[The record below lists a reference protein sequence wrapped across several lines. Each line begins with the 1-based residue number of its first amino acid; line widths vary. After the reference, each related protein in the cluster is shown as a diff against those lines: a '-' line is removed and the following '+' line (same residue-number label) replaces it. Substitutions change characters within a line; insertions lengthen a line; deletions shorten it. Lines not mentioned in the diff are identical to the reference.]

1 MKKKGF
7 RALDP
12 GKMGKIVVIT
22 VSVCLGLLAIL
33 TAPSGPVA
41 QEVVVRFQKPL
52 QHEVSVTLKLI
63 QVYVTDKKGKAVQD
77 LQKSDFLVSDNGQL
91 KDITEFEK
99 HILAVPAA
107 KTGPPAPTETIIPT
121 AVPASPRAMRRKF
134 FLFIDFAFNNQN
146 GIQKAKE
153 AALHFIDKEAGY
165 DDEVGLISYSTLKG
179 LTIHEY
185 LTIEHQ
191 KIRKALEA
199 LNVKDIAGRAEDVE
213 EEYWRQAVEGSP
225 HSLGGVVTAAKIP
238 SPADW
243 RQEMKNQAQNF
254 ILKITA
260 LAKALRYVP
269 GQKHFLFFSTGII
282 RSLIYGG
289 HMGNADDGAKFDP
302 GDFVLRTQNE
312 EMLKELSSANCTV
325 FTFDTRRTAKV
336 ASLFTYD
343 EQTFGSAGRNIFT
356 VKGVQQTTA
365 SIFKD
370 DMLTGLDT
378 LKKMSGTTGGKYYS
392 NIENYEKNLDQ
403 VQNLTGSYYVLGYYI
418 SEQWDGRYHDLKV
431 EVKRKGLEVR
441 TQAGYFSPKPYREFS
456 DMEKRLHLYD
466 LALSDRPLFQTP
478 LSAGM
483 TYLSGPDTD
492 ALHLFLLTKIPAAT
506 VEKMT
511 GNKVEIV
518 SLIFDEQ
525 DNLADL
531 RRAEENFVRHQGKDV
546 FYASSAV
553 LQPGNYKCRLVIRDL
568 ETGSAAVAS
577 AKVFVPPKQTQ
588 GIRLLPPLLL
598 VPAKNSV
605 YLEGRLPGKKEDK
618 APHGSWS
625 DYYPF
630 DPGQYSPHIGELRE
644 GPSKIAAVVP
654 CAVKS
659 IPLPTVAYTAHL
671 VNAAGEKIPVA
682 ISSLNRVIKEDVR
695 SQLLEFQLGDLKPG
709 HYILYIFAE
718 ELTTKAV
725 SHTQVPLII
734 IP

>member
-1 MKKKGF
+1 MKKRGP
-7 RALDP
+7 RTLDWE
-12 GKMGKIVVIT
+12 KTKKIILIT
-22 VSVCLGLLAIL
+22 TGAWLGLFAGLLAPL
-33 TAPSGPVA
+33 SPAP
-41 QEVVVRFQKPL
+41 QEAAIQFQKPL
-52 QHEVSVTLKLI
+52 QHEVSVTVKLI

-77 LQKSDFLVSDNGQL
+77 LQKSDFLVYDNGQL

-99 HILAVPAA
+99 HILAGPAA
-107 KTGPPAPTETIIPT
+107 KTAPAAATETIIPT
-121 AVPASPRAMRRKF
+121 AVPAPPQVLRRKF

-191 KIRKALEA
+191 KIRKAIEA

-213 EEYWRQAVEGSP
+213 EEYWRQAVEGAP
-225 HSLGGVVTAAKIP
+225 GSLGGVVTAKKIP

-260 LAKALRYVP
+260 LAKALRYVS

-289 HMGNADDGAKFDP
+289 HMGNADGGKFDP

-312 EMLKELSSANCTV
+312 EMLKELSAANCTI
-325 FTFDTRRTAKV
+325 FSFDTRRTAKV

-343 EQTFGSAGRNIFT
+343 EQTFGTAGRNIFT
-356 VKGVQQTTA
+356 VSGVHQSAA
-365 SIFKD
+365 SLFKD

-378 LKKMSGTTGGKYYS
+378 LKKLSGTTGGKYYS

-403 VQNLTGSYYVLGYYI
+403 VQNLTGSYYVIGYYI

-441 TQAGYFSPKPYREFS
+441 TQAGYFSPKPFREFS

-478 LSAGM
+478 LAAGM
-483 TYLSGPDTD
+483 TYLSGQGTD

-525 DNLADL
+525 DSLADL
-531 RRAEENFVRHQGKDV
+531 RRAEENFTKHQGKDV
-546 FYASSAV
+546 FYASGAA
-553 LQPGNYKCRLVIRDL
+553 LQSGNYKCRLVIRDL
-568 ETGSAAVAS
+568 ESGSAAVAS
-577 AKVFVPPKQTQ
+577 VKVHVPPKPER
-588 GIRLLPPLLL
+588 GIRLHPPLLL

-605 YLEGRLPGKKEDK
+605 YLEGRLSEKKEDK
-618 APHGSWS
+618 APRVSWS
-625 DYYPF
+625 DYYSF
-630 DPGQYSPHIGELRE
+630 DPGQFSPLIGELRE

-654 CAVKS
+654 CTVKD

-671 VNAAGEKIPVA
+671 VNAAGEKIPVP
-682 ISSLNRVIKEDVR
+682 ISSLDRVIKDELR

-709 HYILYIFAE
+709 HYVLYILAE
-718 ELTTKAV
+718 ELATKAV

>member
-1 MKKKGF
+1 MKKRGP
-7 RALDP
+7 RTLDWE
-12 GKMGKIVVIT
+12 KTKKIILIT
-22 VSVCLGLLAIL
+22 TGAWLGLFAGLLAPL
-33 TAPSGPVA
+33 SPAP
-41 QEVVVRFQKPL
+41 QEVVSQFQKPL

-63 QVYVTDKKGKAVQD
+63 QVYVTDKKGKSVQD
-77 LQKSDFLVSDNGQL
+77 LRKSDFLVYDNGQL

-99 HILAVPAA
+99 HILAGPAA
-107 KTGPPAPTETIIPT
+107 KTGPAAATETIVPT
-121 AVPASPRAMRRKF
+121 AVPAPPQVLRRKF

-191 KIRKALEA
+191 KIRKAIEA

-213 EEYWRQAVEGSP
+213 EEYWRQAVEGAP
-225 HSLGGVVTAAKIP
+225 GSLGGVVTAKKIP

-260 LAKALRYVP
+260 LAKALRYVS

-289 HMGNADDGAKFDP
+289 HMGNADGGKFDP

-312 EMLKELSSANCTV
+312 EMLKELSAANCTI
-325 FTFDTRRTAKV
+325 FSFDTRRTAKV

-343 EQTFGSAGRNIFT
+343 EQTFGTAGRNIFT
-356 VKGVQQTTA
+356 VSGVHQSAA
-365 SIFKD
+365 SLFKD

-378 LKKMSGTTGGKYYS
+378 LKKLSGTTGGKYYS

-403 VQNLTGSYYVLGYYI
+403 VQNLTGSYYVIGYYI

-441 TQAGYFSPKPYREFS
+441 TQAGYFSPKPFREFS

-478 LSAGM
+478 LAAGM
-483 TYLSGPDTD
+483 TYLSGQGTD

-525 DNLADL
+525 DSLADL
-531 RRAEENFVRHQGKDV
+531 RRAEENFTKHQGKDV
-546 FYASSAV
+546 FYASGAA
-553 LQPGNYKCRLVIRDL
+553 LQSGNYKCRLVIRDL
-568 ETGSAAVAS
+568 ESGSAAVAS
-577 AKVFVPPKQTQ
+577 VKVHVPPKPER
-588 GIRLLPPLLL
+588 GIRLHPPLLL

-605 YLEGRLPGKKEDK
+605 YLEGRLSEKKEDK
-618 APHGSWS
+618 APRVSWS
-625 DYYPF
+625 DYYSF
-630 DPGQYSPHIGELRE
+630 DPGQFSPLIGELRE

-654 CAVKS
+654 CTVKD

-671 VNAAGEKIPVA
+671 VNAAGEKIPVP
-682 ISSLNRVIKEDVR
+682 ISSLDRVIKDELR

-709 HYILYIFAE
+709 HYVLYILAE
-718 ELTTKAV
+718 ELATKAV

>member
-1 MKKKGF
+1 MNKKGP
-7 RALDP
+7 RSLDP
-12 GKMGKIVVIT
+12 GETKKLVLIT
-22 VSVCLGLLAIL
+22 VSACLGLLAIL
-33 TAPSGPVA
+33 SAPSSPVA
-41 QEVVVRFQKPL
+41 QEVVIRFQKPL

-77 LQKSDFLVSDNGQL
+77 LQKSDFIVSDNGQP
-91 KDITEFEK
+91 KEITEFEK
-99 HILAVPAA
+99 HLLA
-107 KTGPPAPTETIIPT
+107 GPPAKTAPSAPTEKIVPT
-121 AVPASPRAMRRKF
+121 VVPPQPQVLRRKF
-134 FLFIDFAFNNQN
+134 FLFVDFAFNNQN

-213 EEYWRQAVEGSP
+213 EEYWRQAVEGP
-225 HSLGGVVTAAKIP
+225 ISLGGVVSAKVA

-254 ILKITA
+254 ILKLTA

-269 GQKHFLFFSTGII
+269 GQKHFLLFSTGII

-289 HMGNADDGAKFDP
+289 HMGNADGGRFDA
-302 GDFVLRTQNE
+302 GDFVLRTQND

-336 ASLFTYD
+336 PSLFTYD
-343 EQTFGSAGRNIFT
+343 EQTFGTGGRNIFT
-356 VKGVQQTTA
+356 ASGAQQSTT
-365 SIFKD
+365 SVFKD

-378 LKKMSGTTGGKYYS
+378 LKKLSGTTGGKYYS

-441 TQAGYFSPKPYREFS
+441 AQAGYFNPKPFREFS

-466 LALSDRPLFQTP
+466 LALSDRPLFQSP
-478 LSAGM
+478 LTAGM
-483 TYLSGPDTD
+483 TSLSGPATD
-492 ALHLFLLTKIPAAT
+492 APYLFILTKIPAAT
-506 VEKMT
+506 IEKLT
-511 GNKVEIV
+511 GSKVEIV

-531 RRAEENFVRHQGKDV
+531 RRAEENFARHQGKDV

-577 AKVFVPPKQTQ
+577 AKVHVSPKPEQ
-588 GIRLLPPLLL
+588 GIRLHPPLLL

-618 APHGSWS
+618 AARISWN

-630 DPGQYSPHIGELRE
+630 DPGAFSPFIGELRE
-644 GPSKIAAVVP
+644 GTSKITAVVP
-654 CAVKS
+654 CTVKG

-671 VNAAGEKIPVA
+671 LNSAGEKIPVA
-682 ISSLNRVIKEDVR
+682 ISSLNRVIKDDVR
-695 SQLLEFQLGDLKPG
+695 IQLLEFQLGELKPG
-709 HYILYIFAE
+709 NYVLYILAE

>member
-1 MKKKGF
+1 MKKRGP
-7 RALDP
+7 RMLVP
-12 GKMGKIVVIT
+12 GKMQKILLVT
-22 VSVCLGLLAIL
+22 TGACLGLFAIMPAL
-33 TAPSGPVA
+33 SPAPQGGAV
-41 QEVVVRFQKPL
+41 QLQKPL

-63 QVYVTDKKGKAVQD
+63 QVTVTDKKGKAVQD
-77 LQKSDFLVSDNGQL
+77 LQKSDFVVYDNGQL

-99 HILAVPAA
+99 HLLAGPAA
-107 KTGPPAPTETIIPT
+107 KTGPAAAAETIIPT
-121 AVPASPRAMRRKF
+121 TVPAPPQVLCRKF
-134 FLFIDFAFNNQN
+134 FLFVDFAFNNQN
-146 GIQKAKE
+146 GIQKAKQV
-153 AALHFIDKEAGY
+153 ALHFIDKEARY

-179 LTIHEY
+179 LTIHEF
-185 LTIEHQ
+185 LTTEHQ
-191 KIRKALEA
+191 RIRKALEA

-213 EEYWRQAVEGSP
+213 EEYWRQAVEGSI
-225 HSLGGVVTAAKIP
+225 SLGGVNAGAKVA

-254 ILKITA
+254 ILKLTA

-269 GQKHFLFFSTGII
+269 GQKHFLLFSTGII

-289 HMGNADDGAKFDP
+289 HMGNDDGGRFDP
-302 GDFVLRTQNE
+302 GDFILRTQNE
-312 EMLKELSSANCTV
+312 ELLKELSSANCTV

-336 ASLFTYD
+336 PSLFTYD
-343 EQTFGSAGRNIFT
+343 EQTFGTGGRNIFT
-356 VKGVQQTTA
+356 VSGVRQSMA
-365 SIFKD
+365 SLYKD

-378 LKKMSGTTGGKYYS
+378 LKKLSGTTGGKYYS

-441 TQAGYFSPKPYREFS
+441 AQAGYFSPKPFREFS

-478 LSAGM
+478 LAAGM
-483 TYLSGPDTD
+483 TCLLGAGTDTR
-492 ALHLFLLTKIPAAT
+492 HTFMLTKIPAAT

-518 SLIFDEQ
+518 TIIFDEQ
-525 DNLADL
+525 DNVADL

-546 FYASSAV
+546 FYASGSP
-553 LQPGNYKCRLVIRDL
+553 LQPGNYKCRLVIRNL
-568 ETGSAAVAS
+568 ETGSAAVAT
-577 AKVFVPPKQTQ
+577 AKVYVPPQQAQ

-598 VPAKNSV
+598 VPAKNSA
-605 YLEGRLPGKKEDK
+605 YLEGRQSENKEGQ
-618 APHGSWS
+618 APRSTWS
-625 DYYPF
+625 DYYSF
-630 DPGQYSPHIGELRE
+630 DPGQFSPLIGEVRE
-644 GPSKIAAVVP
+644 GLSKIAAVVP

-671 VNAAGEKIPVA
+671 VNAAGEKIPVP
-682 ISSLNRVIKEDVR
+682 ISSLNRVIKDEVR
-695 SQLLEFQLGDLKPG
+695 SQLLEFQLGGLKPG
-709 HYILYIFAE
+709 NYVLYILAE
-718 ELTTKAV
+718 EMATKAV